1 MYISTYLFVHSI
13 GSRKR
18 NRKDRFANQ
27 IDKPNTETIAY
38 MDLFSQLENKQK
50 NKEIEIKIPIDQSQP
65 TEQYMN
71 HRLYYPKNM
80 N

>member
-1 MYISTYLFVHSI
+1 
-13 GSRKR
+13 
-18 NRKDRFANQ
+18 
-27 IDKPNTETIAY
+27 